1 MSAIAEQ
8 IFSDIAEPIA
18 TRLGYMGFGA
28 LGALALNDG
37 ALDSVDPR
45 IAMGYGAAY
54 GLVAPLITS
63 LSNVVFGQPA
73 STLDKIVKCAIE
85 VFASAMICVA
95 CMETLGFTI
104 GYEVPIVLALMHKTP
119 FMVDRFSQ
127 GLESLGDCFD
137 GVFA

>member
-1 MSAIAEQ
+1 
-8 IFSDIAEPIA
+8 
-18 TRLGYMGFGA
+18 MGFGA
-28 LGALALNDG
+28 LGALALNDE
-37 ALDSVDPR
+37 AFESVDPR

-54 GLVAPLITS
+54 GLVVPLITS

-104 GYEVPIVLALMHKTP
+104 GYEVPIVLAIGHKMG
-119 FMVDRFSQ
+119 FILDMFSRSV
-127 GLESLGDCFD
+127 ESFGDFFD
-137 GVFA
+137 GIFG